1 VDTQTDVYR
10 IELICQTKPFKEQK
24 WQMELSSRKVGIRD
38 AEGDHVLAEVP
49 EEAVVRLTVPG
60 FSSDNSNLGV
70 TLGDTELA
78 FKIAKQDLEV
88 VRQYV
93 DTVTAAA
100 GHEAINGIRKGA
112 MGKLVKGL
120 FLLIICSGILIPLLV
135 GGKGDNGGTKWLF
148 IGAFTG
154 LVMTFKGIAGLKR
167 HKRLVAMRDEAGGL

>member
-1 VDTQTDVYR
+1 
-10 IELICQTKPFKEQK
+10 
-24 WQMELSSRKVGIRD
+24 
-38 AEGDHVLAEVP
+38 
-49 EEAVVRLTVPG
+49 
-60 FSSDNSNLGV
+60 
-70 TLGDTELA
+70 
-78 FKIAKQDLEV
+78 
-88 VRQYV
+88 
-93 DTVTAAA
+93 AA